1 MFIVRLSISYEQ
13 IPREE
18 REPLGFFSLPADVG
32 KRLEDVGSP
41 VKFSCVCVW
50 LIVSH
55 FLTTCEEVLHLP
67 LYTTRG
73 PMSCEINLWR
83 QLGQHGQQGALP
95 GPGERNQ

>member
-18 REPLGFFSLPADVG
+18 REPLGFFSFPADVG
-32 KRLEDVGSP
+32 KRLEDMGSP
-41 VKFSCVCVW
+41 VKFSCVW

-55 FLTTCEEVLHLP
+55 FLTTCEEVLHPL
-67 LYTTRG
+67 LYTMWG

-83 QLGQHGQQGALP
+83 QLGRHGQQGALP